1 MIQLIIAVSV
11 LIVSATFVFM
21 GIYDVIRQVKKQ
33 KYDNK
38 GNYIPPTDEPDEGNF
53 VPSADEPYEGHQ
65 ITSVPEKQIQDENK

>member
-11 LIVSATFVFM
+11 LMVSATFVFM

-33 KYDNK
+33 KYDNR
-38 GNYIPPTDEPDEGNF
+38 GNYISP
-53 VPSADEPYEGHQ
+53 ADEPYEGHQ